1 MGNGLR
7 HLPAVLSLV
16 ALAARA
22 AAQPVATATPLPLS
36 PPATAA
42 EAADAQA
49 PSQRIAA
56 AQATWKEGKAAEKAG
71 ESAAAEEASRR
82 GLAILGD
89 LTGHEAD
96 SVRAVLHYS
105 LGRALYL
112 NGKTGESA
120 ASYRTAAALARK
132 LGDRPMEAD
141 GLLGLAV
148 SQFVLARYEEA
159 LDAALAAL
167 RIAEEDGLTAQASHA
182 CHTAGM
188 VHRNLRQNQEALT
201 FFRRATELARAAN
214 EPVRVVR
221 SLNEEGNVLHTLGD
235 DDTAKARK
243 MEALALAREIGDE
256 DGAADCLNDLA
267 EISFD
272 QRDWGQARSYFE
284 AAYEITRRLGDPRE
298 RVIAATNLATALASG
313 GDPVRARELLEQ
325 SLELTRTNDLPAEEE
340 SVRSALASLLAD
352 TGRPA
357 EAYTEL
363 LRAYQLRQ
371 TTLTDEAAQRTAD
384 LRAFYDAERREAEIE
399 LLKRDRAIQALTL
412 ERHKARQRWW
422 TAGFVVAA
430 LFAVVL
436 GTGWRMKTRS
446 ARALAAANRK
456 VEQLARTDPLTG
468 LANRRHTLE
477 RLHEEVLRVQRARLT
492 FALVLVDLDHFK
504 RINDTHGHA
513 CGDRVLVHV
522 AEVLAVTVRAL
533 DIAARW
539 GGEEFLL
546 VLPATDCAGAVTV
559 AEKARARLAAG
570 AVVWQ
575 DHEVRVTATFGVAEC
590 ADGDLDACLRAAD
603 AALYR
608 GKKAGRNTVVA
619 A

>member
-1 MGNGLR
+1 MENGLR
-7 HLPAVLSLV
+7 HLPPVLILV

-22 AAQPVATATPLPLS
+22 AAQPVATATSPPLP
-36 PPATAA
+36 PPAAAA
-42 EAADAQA
+42 E
-49 PSQRIAA
+49 SAA
-56 AQATWKEGKAAEKAG
+56 AQAFSQRLAAAQAAWKEGKAADKAG
-71 ESAAAEEASRR
+71 ESAAAVEASRR

-96 SVRAVLHYS
+96 SVRAALHYN

-112 NGKTGESA
+112 TGKTGESA
-120 ASYRTAAALARK
+120 ASYRIAAALAK
-132 LGDRPMEAD
+132 ELGDRPMEAD

-148 SQFVLARYEEA
+148 SQFVLGIYDDA
-159 LDAALAAL
+159 LENSLAAL
-167 RIAEEDGLTAQASHA
+167 RIAEADNLAEVESHA
-182 CHTAGM
+182 RHMAGM
-188 VHRNLRQNQEALT
+188 VHRNMGQNQEALT
-201 FFRRATELARAAN
+201 FFQRATELALAAN
-214 EPVRVVR
+214 ASLSAVRCM
-221 SLNEEGNVLHTLGD
+221 NEEGNALHNLGRD
-235 DDTAKARK
+235 EAAKARK
-243 MEALALAREIGDE
+243 REALALARKIGDE
-256 DGAADCLNDLA
+256 DGASDCLNDLG
-267 EISFD
+267 EILAA
-272 QRDWGQARSYFE
+272 QGEYAQALPYFE
-284 AAYEITRRLGDPRE
+284 ESYEITGRLGDPRE

-313 GDPVRARELLEQ
+313 GDPGRARSLLEQ
-325 SLELTRTNDLPAEEE
+325 ALELTRTNDLPAEEE

-352 TGRPA
+352 SGEPA
-357 EAYTEL
+357 GAYTEL
-363 LRAYQLRQ
+363 LRAYQLRK

-384 LRAFYDAERREAEIE
+384 LRALYDAERREAEIE

-477 RLHEEVLRVQRARLT
+477 RLHQESLRAQRGQAQ
-492 FALVLVDLDHFK
+492 FSLVLADIDHFK
-504 RINDTHGHA
+504 RINDTYGHE
-513 CGDRVLVHV
+513 CGDRVLVQV
-522 AEVLAVTVRAL
+522 AEALAATVRSL
-533 DIAARW
+533 DVVARW

-546 VLPATDCAGAVTV
+546 VLPGTDRDGAVTV
-559 AEKARARLAAG
+559 AEHAREALAG
-570 AVVWQ
+570 GRIAVP
-575 DHEVRVTATFGVAEC
+575 DRPIRVTATFGVAVC
-590 ADGDLDACLRAAD
+590 VDGDVDACLRAAD